1 MIIGI
6 SGKMGTGKDYF
17 VDNYIIPYIEETLK
31 EKYLVLSFA
40 DMLKVN
46 LMVHHNIQL
55 NELYGKKTPK
65 IRELLQQEGTE
76 KGRNI
81 HGEDIWIRYVKA
93 WSELYKSRGIKYIII
108 PDVRFKNEYNFIKEN
123 NGIVF
128 RMHAPNRNKDRLL
141 KENNNNYDIKNH
153 LSEIDL
159 DDINFDIII
168 DNDNYNDNYNYKE
181 YYFNILSRYLINHSS
196 HR

>member
-17 VDNYIIPYIEETLK
+17 VENYIIKYIEETLK

-55 NELYGKKTPK
+55 NELYGKKNPK
-65 IRELLQQEGTE
+65 IRELLQLEGTE

-93 WSELYKSRGIKYIII
+93 WSELYKNRGIKYIII
-108 PDVRFKNEYNFIKEN
+108 PDVRFKNEYNFIKDN

-128 RMHAPNRNKDRLL
+128 RMYAPNRNEKRLR
-141 KENNNNYDIKNH
+141 EESNNDEMYEQIKNH
-153 LSEIDL
+153 PSETDL
-159 DDINFDIII
+159 DDFKFDKIVNNI
-168 DNDNYNDNYNYKE
+168 DKIDIKLEFD
-181 YYFNILSRYLINHSS
+181 
-196 HR
+196 

>member
-1 MIIGI
+1 MLVGI

-17 VDNYIIPYIEETLK
+17 VENYVIKFIEEYLK
-31 EKYLVLSFA
+31 KKCLILSFA

-55 NELYGKKTPK
+55 NELYGDKTPK

-81 HGEDIWIRYVKA
+81 YGEDIWIRYVKA
-93 WSELYKSRGIKYIII
+93 WSELYKSRGIDYIII
-108 PDVRFKNEYNFIKEN
+108 PDVRFKNEYNFIKDN

-128 RMHAPNRNKDRLL
+128 RMHAPSRNNKRLL
-141 KENNNNYDIKNH
+141 KESNNNYDIKNH
-153 LSEIDL
+153 PSEIDL
-159 DDINFDIII
+159 DDVDFDIII
-168 DNDNYNDNYNYKE
+168 ENDDNNTEE
-181 YYFNILSRYLINHSS
+181 YYFNILSQYLIV
-196 HR
+196 

>member
-1 MIIGI
+1 MLIGI

-17 VDNYIIPYIEETLK
+17 VENYVIKYIENILK
-31 EKYLVLSFA
+31 EKCLVLSFA

-55 NELYGKKTPK
+55 NELYGDKTPK

-81 HGEDIWIRYVKA
+81 YGEDIWIRYVKA

-108 PDVRFKNEYNFIKEN
+108 PDVRFKNEYEFIQQ
-123 NGIVF
+123 NGIIF
-128 RMHAPNRNKDRLL
+128 RMHAPNRNNLRLL

-159 DDINFDIII
+159 DDVYFDIII
-168 DNDNYNDNYNYKE
+168 ENDFYYPDE
-181 YYFNILSRYLINHSS
+181 YYFNILSRYLIKCD
-196 HR
+196 

>member
-1 MIIGI
+1 MIIGV

-17 VDNYIIPYIEETLK
+17 VENYVIPYIKNVLK
-31 EKYLVLSFA
+31 ETYIILSFA

-55 NELYGKKTPK
+55 NELYGNKTPK

-93 WSELYKSRGIKYIII
+93 WSELYKSRGFKYIII
-108 PDVRFKNEYNFIKEN
+108 PDVRFKNEYEFIKQSFN
-123 NGIVF
+123 NTGIVF
-128 RMHAPNRNKDRLL
+128 RMHAPKRNEKRLRH
-141 KENNNNYDIKNH
+141 ESNNNDIKNH
-153 LSEIDL
+153 QSETDL
-159 DDINFDIII
+159 DDINFDKIIN
-168 DNDNYNDNYNYKE
+168 NDYCNNSKE
-181 YYFNILSRYLINHSS
+181 YDDYYFNILSRYLVKSN
-196 HR
+196 